1 MLKVATNIS
10 CYAALV
16 VVLTSS
22 ITCAEDNKGYVV
34 FEHTTLGNFSPTHNP
49 QPEAIVETV
58 SCTLA
63 RGEYEPIQIGVHAVA
78 GGLKDIRVTVESD
91 LKVKVYHRIDPDVP
105 LTSPLEGYASLW
117 SHAKATRVL
126 GYQPQYTWRESDFGV
141 WLDGRTDT

>member
-49 QPEAIVETV
+49 PPEAIVETV

-91 LKVKVYHRIDPDVP
+91 LKVKVYHRIDPDMQQQLSTEPETVVLMEVP
-105 LTSPLEGYASLW
+105 GEIYLQRGEVVAELEAG
-117 SHAKATRVL
+117 H
-126 GYQPQYTWRESDFGV
+126 
-141 WLDGRTDT
+141 